1 MKFVKSVDKKIKII
15 MAKESFSLKSG
26 ANLMWT
32 VSDAESG
39 VSIEF
44 REGLFNVAQKVSVPN
59 NMQGSNAIKVAS
71 VMREIG
77 DWMAENH
84 AEVALC
90 DDWEARRSA
99 IWKLSN
105 ENYWLAMAA
114 ATNSLLLS
122 DMDSGHA
129 ACMLYAEVCDW
140 LEMEKTVDLT
150 NAEEENLKGVLS
162 ELTDDEAWEVFRI
175 LHVFWNERA
184 EGCEMH
190 QWALDVTWWPAWVPD
205 ELKMSE
211 ESEEDIL

>member
-1 MKFVKSVDKKIKII
+1 MT
-15 MAKESFSLKSG
+15 KERFSLTAG

-44 REGLFNVAQKVSVPN
+44 REGLFNETQKVNVPDS
-59 NMQGSNAIKVAS
+59 MQGSDAMKIAS

-84 AEVALC
+84 SEVALC
-90 DDWEARRSA
+90 DWQARRSA

-114 ATNSLLLS
+114 ATNSLLMTDKDAL
-122 DMDSGHA
+122 HA
-129 ACMLYAEVCDW
+129 SCMLYAEVCDW

-150 NAEEENLKGVLS
+150 KAEEENLTGVLS
-162 ELTDDEAWEVFRI
+162 ELTDSEAWEVFRV
-175 LHVFWNERA
+175 LHVFWNYRTD
-184 EGCEMH
+184 CDTH
-190 QWALDVTWWPAWVPD
+190 QWAMDVTWWPAWLPD
-205 ELKMSE
+205 ELKRVD
-211 ESEEDIL
+211 ESEEDDIIDNE

>member
-1 MKFVKSVDKKIKII
+1 ME
-15 MAKESFSLKSG
+15 KERFSLKAS

-32 VSDAESG
+32 VSDAESV

-44 REGLFNVAQKVSVPN
+44 REGLFNETQKVSVPD
-59 NMQGSNAIKVAS
+59 NMQGSDAMKVAS
-71 VMREIG
+71 VMREVG

-84 AEVALC
+84 SEVALC
-90 DDWEARRSA
+90 DWETRRSA

-122 DMDSGHA
+122 DMDAGHA

-150 NAEEENLKGVLS
+150 NAEEENLKGVIS
-162 ELTDDEAWEVFRI
+162 ELTDEEAWEVFRI
-175 LHVFWNERA
+175 LHVFWNDRLNA
-184 EGCEMH
+184 CDMH
-190 QWALDVTWWPAWVPD
+190 QWALDVTWWPVWLPD
-205 ELKMSE
+205 ELKTAD
-211 ESEEDIL
+211 ESEEDDIIDKA

>member
-1 MKFVKSVDKKIKII
+1 
-15 MAKESFSLKSG
+15 MAKERFSLKAG

-44 REGLFNVAQKVSVPN
+44 REGLFNEAQKVSVPD
-59 NMQGSNAIKVAS
+59 NMQGSNAMKVAS

-90 DDWEARRSA
+90 DWEARRSA

-105 ENYWLAMAA
+105 EKYWLAMAA
-114 ATNSLLLS
+114 ATNSLLMS
-122 DMDSGHA
+122 DVDSGHA
-129 ACMLYAEVCDW
+129 ACMLFAEVCDW

-150 NAEEENLKGVLS
+150 KAEEENLTVVLS
-162 ELTDDEAWEVFRI
+162 ELTDSEAWEVFRI
-175 LHVFWNERA
+175 LHVFWNDRT
-184 EGCEMH
+184 EGCDMR
-190 QWALDVTWWPAWVPD
+190 QWALDVTWWPAWLP
-205 ELKMSE
+205 ESLKMAD
-211 ESEEDIL
+211 ESGEDDIIDED

>member
-1 MKFVKSVDKKIKII
+1 MKP
-15 MAKESFSLKSG
+15 G

-44 REGLFNVAQKVSVPN
+44 REGLFNVAQKVSVPDH
-59 NMQGSNAIKVAS
+59 MQGTNAINVAS

-77 DWMAENH
+77 DWLAENH

-90 DDWEARRSA
+90 NDWEARRSA

-122 DMDSGHA
+122 DMDAGHA
-129 ACMLYAEVCDW
+129 AWMLYAEVCDW
-140 LEMEKTVDLT
+140 LDMEKTVDLT
-150 NAEEENLKGVLS
+150 KAEEENLKGVLS
-162 ELTDDEAWEVFRI
+162 ELSDDEAWEVFRI
-175 LHVFWNERA
+175 LHVFWNERT
-184 EGCEMH
+184 EDGDMR
-190 QWALDVTWWPAWVPD
+190 QWALDVTWWPAWLPD
-205 ELKMSE
+205 ALKRAD
-211 ESEEDIL
+211 ESEEDDIIDEE

>member
-1 MKFVKSVDKKIKII
+1 
-15 MAKESFSLKSG
+15 MAKERFSLNAG

-44 REGLFNVAQKVSVPN
+44 REGLFNAAQKVNVPD
-59 NMQGSNAIKVAS
+59 NMQGSDAMTLAS

-90 DDWEARRSA
+90 DWEARRSA

-122 DMDSGHA
+122 DMDSDRA
-129 ACMLYAEVCDW
+129 ACMLFAEVCDW
-140 LEMEKTVDLT
+140 LDMGKTVDLT
-150 NAEEENLKGVLS
+150 KAEEENLTGVLS
-162 ELTDDEAWEVFRI
+162 ELTDGEAWEVFLI
-175 LHVFWNERA
+175 LHVFWNERT
-184 EGCEMH
+184 EGSDMR
-190 QWALDVTWWPAWVPD
+190 QWALDVTWWPAWLPD
-205 ELKMSE
+205 ELKRAE
-211 ESEEDIL
+211 ESEEDYIIDED